1 MQLAAI
7 KKSLLYAG
15 FDAKQK
21 KQLKVFPQ
29 IKYPFMTQKFLNGK
43 RCKQKSWCWQL
54 FEKLSFGFHLV

>member
-7 KKSLLYAG
+7 HIQKKVSSKAG

-29 IKYPFMTQKFLNGK
+29 IKYPFMKQKVPMEKDGK
-43 RCKQKSWCWQL
+43 R
-54 FEKLSFGFHLV
+54 